1 MRELDTELSR
11 TLRVALDK
19 LRTASIELV
28 AWMQTMEMAGADVDA
43 LLEAL
48 RLEYADWQRSIA
60 QMNTVSNILNAMGA
74 SVRVDAVILTDQP
87 LSDFEDRK
95 AWAHDAGRV
104 SFLAGRF
111 LKDNPYKAGTPDAL
125 QWRLGWI
132 SGREGEKSV

>member
-1 MRELDTELSR
+1 MQELNPELSR
-11 TLRVALDK
+11 TLRVALDT

-28 AWMQTMEMAGADVDA
+28 EWMQMMQMSGADVDA
-43 LLEAL
+43 MLEAL
-48 RLEYADWQRSIA
+48 RLEHSDWQSNLA
-60 QMNTVSNILNAMGA
+60 QMGTVSNILNAMGA
-74 SVRVDAVILTDQP
+74 SVRLDAVILTDQP

-111 LKDNPYKAGTPDAL
+111 LKDNPYKPGTPDGL

-132 SGREGEKSV
+132 SGRESQKAS